1 MDTGIRKHPHSI
13 LYGIEAE
20 RFIGAVLIICHHL
33 THFQSI
39 SYFAGGWI
47 FVEFFFMLTGYFSV
61 AHFER
66 GGKQLSGKR
75 YFGIHVEKRKTIFP
89 ICMCIRYIKLLI

>member
-1 MDTGIRKHPHSI
+1 MDTDIGKNSYNIV
-13 LYGIEAE
+13 YGIEVE
-20 RFIGAVLIICHHL
+20 RFIGAVIIICHHL

-47 FVEFFFMLTGYFSV
+47 FVEFFFMLTGYYSV

-66 GGKQLSGKR
+66 GGKKLSGKR
-75 YFGIHVEKRKTIFP
+75 YFCVFN
-89 ICMCIRYIKLLI
+89 